1 MFPLS
6 LSHSFC
12 AYWFVG
18 LIKPFSQTKF
28 YIKMNPLR
36 FFSLSLLLM
45 VLSTSCKKPIEGPG
59 PGGTFAEVISN
70 GGQFETFE
78 TQQNIATKDSS
89 EYEQNGERWLC
100 VTKTYDLV
108 ESGEE
113 YFNFNPSSEIIW
125 PGNLLQGNSIT
136 EPTPNPIVVKRGAG
150 CVTIDLVNG
159 STGTQNCMD
168 KVTQGN
174 IISGL
179 NEIIDQ
185 NNGVLPANFAYSF
198 EEVQSQQEMAFKMGV
213 NFHSLSTDVKAKLS
227 LNQSSEY
234 HSYLVTLTQNFYT
247 MIFEKPTSYSE
258 MFGPNV
264 TPADLAPY
272 IGPGNP
278 ATYISSVTYGRR
290 FYLLVEST
298 ESRTEMKASIKAS
311 YDAAVVGGS
320 LSAGAK
326 YVGDLENSSIK
337 VFALGGDQGL
347 ALATFNGDMNAVG
360 TFLTEG
366 GDYRTGVP
374 LSYVIRSLETH
385 QDLAIKVATQ
395 YETNV
400 CEPILFDKNPPPYT
414 AFWGQALD
422 SIGAITLTPEG
433 NVLIFNMAGTE
444 YYHCDQNSLTYT
456 GPFDLDDP
464 NGYLK
469 DCPFEA
475 VTAAQMLPSGNIYLH
490 GPNGTQYVAFK
501 TNGTYADVRH
511 LSVWGNDNHP
521 FDLFGISAAC
531 EDLNDRVIH
540 FSKDGTQYSYYRKSG
555 DFGPVYNLWQWGPDH
570 TCPIDAVGAAVRL
583 DLAHRYYIMFDP
595 SGTTYAIYKGAE
607 GFIGYFQL

>member
-1 MFPLS
+1 MKSLGLLFLPL
-6 LSHSFC
+6 LL
-12 AYWFVG
+12 A
-18 LIKPFSQTKF
+18 
-28 YIKMNPLR
+28 
-36 FFSLSLLLM
+36 SLLI
-45 VLSTSCKKPIEGPG
+45 SCGDRQGQPKPGNS
-59 PGGTFAEVISN
+59 FAEVIAH
-70 GGQFETFE
+70 GGQLETF
-78 TQQNIATKDSS
+78 QPKNDVAVKDSG
-89 EYEQNGERWLC
+89 EVDQNGERWLC
-100 VTKTYDLV
+100 VTKEYDLV
-108 ESGEE
+108 SSGEE

-136 EPTPNPIVVKRGAG
+136 ESTPNPIVVERGGG

-159 STGTQNCMD
+159 SKGTQKCMT
-168 KVTQGN
+168 KVSQGN

-179 NEIIDQ
+179 NDIIEQ
-185 NNGVLPANFAYSF
+185 NNGILPANFAYSF

-213 NFHSLSTDVKAKLS
+213 NFHTLSTDVKGKLS
-227 LNQSSEY
+227 INTSSEY

-298 ESRTEMKASIKAS
+298 ASRAEIKASIKAS

-320 LSAGAK
+320 LSVGAK
-326 YVGDLENSSIK
+326 YVKDLSNSSIK

-360 TFLTEG
+360 TYLTQG

-385 QDLAIKVATQ
+385 QDLAIKVATK

-400 CEPILFDKNPPPYT
+400 CEPILFDNNPPPYT

-422 SIGAITLTPEG
+422 SIGAITTLPDG

-444 YYHCDQNSLTYT
+444 YYYCDQNNLTFT
-456 GPFDLDDP
+456 GPYNLDDP

-469 DCPFEA
+469 DCPLTA
-475 VTAAQMLPSGNIYLH
+475 VTAAQMLPSGAVYLH
-490 GPNGTQYVAFK
+490 GPTGTEYVAFRSD
-501 TNGTYADVRH
+501 GTYGNVYQ
-511 LSVWGNDNHP
+511 LSLWGNDTHP
-521 FDLFGISAAC
+521 FDLFGVSAAT

-540 FSKDGTQYSYYRKSG
+540 FSKDGTKYVYYYKNTTFSQ
-555 DFGPVYNLWQWGPDH
+555 VYELWQWGPDN

-583 DLAHRYYIMFDP
+583 NLANRYYIMFDP
-595 SGTTYAIYKGAE
+595 TGTTYAIYKGAE
-607 GFIGYFQL
+607 GFIGYYQL